1 MARCVNAL
9 KVGNGLDEAVSI
21 GPVQNALQ
29 FGRVKDLV
37 SSLKKDGAKVLAGS
51 VDDLGSEKGYFIN
64 PIVIENPSDDSRIVK
79 EEPFGTCAIQTGRLS

>member
-1 MARCVNAL
+1 MNAL
-9 KVGNGLDEAVSI
+9 KVGNGLDEDVSL

-29 FGRVKDLV
+29 FDRVKDLV

-51 VDDLGSEKGYFIN
+51 VDDLSSEKGYFIN

-79 EEPFGTCAIQTGRLS
+79 EEPFGTCAIQAGRLS